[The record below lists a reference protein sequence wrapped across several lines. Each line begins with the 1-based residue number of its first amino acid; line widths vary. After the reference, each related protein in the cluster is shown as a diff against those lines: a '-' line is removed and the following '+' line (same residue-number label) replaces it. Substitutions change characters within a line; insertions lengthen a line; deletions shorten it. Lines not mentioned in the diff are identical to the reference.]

1 MKKNYKDEKGCH
13 AIQDSVEGKNL
24 RKGGRGGW
32 GVEDV
37 ETLKF

>member
-1 MKKNYKDEKGCH
+1 
-13 AIQDSVEGKNL
+13 VEGKNL